1 MKNSRLLTDLEIP
14 QSETWQRT
22 VNYIHEVDVKLPKL
36 IELVFESSTFY
47 PFLTVAKIFFLRKDY
62 DVVINGSLRT
72 GQMLALLKK
81 ILGLSTPRQIILE
94 LMLDEEQETFLWKI
108 KRRIQQFIFS
118 KTDLIFVSSKSEVKT
133 YSERLRLPEHRIRF
147 IPFHTNIVEP
157 RIVQGKGNYLFS
169 AGKTGRDFDVLI
181 QAVRNLDCEVVIVS
195 DQHNIQGIEIPSNV
209 KLLLDIP
216 YSKYLELLFD
226 CRAVIV
232 PLKRLVKSTGQVVI
246 LEAMALGKPVIATE
260 TVGTVD
266 YIQSGINGILVPP
279 DDPDS
284 LNRAISRLLT
294 DESFY
299 HYLSANALK
308 TVKEF
313 HTFEIYV
320 DTILKA
326 ARELAVQ

>member
-1 MKNSRLLTDLEIP
+1 MEIP

-22 VNYIHEVDVKLPKL
+22 VNYIGLVDIKLPKL
-36 IELVFESSTFY
+36 IELLFESSALY
-47 PFLTVAKIFFLRKDY
+47 PFFNVVKIFFLRKRY
-62 DVVINGSLRT
+62 DVIINGSLRT
-72 GQMLALLKK
+72 GQMLALLRK

-133 YSERLRLPEHRIRF
+133 YSERLRLPEDKIRF

-195 DQHNIQGIEIPSNV
+195 DQNNTQGIEIPSNV

-266 YIQSGINGILVPP
+266 YIRSGINGILVPP
-279 DDPDS
+279 DDPEC
-284 LNRAISRLLT
+284 LNTAISRLLT
-294 DESFY
+294 DPAFCR
-299 HYLSANALK
+299 YLSENALQ

-326 ARELAVQ
+326 ARELAIQ

>member
-1 MKNSRLLTDLEIP
+1 MKILTDLEIP
-14 QSETWQRT
+14 QSETWQKT
-22 VNYIHEVDVKLPKL
+22 VNYIDEVYITSLDL
-36 IELVFESSTFY
+36 IERLFQGQALH
-47 PFLTVAKIFFLRKDY
+47 PFFNIVKIFFLRNRY

-72 GQMLALLKK
+72 GQMLALFKK

-133 YSERLRLPEHRIRF
+133 YSERLHLPEHRIRF
-147 IPFHTNIVEP
+147 VTFHTNIVEP

-169 AGKTGRDFDVLI
+169 AGKTGRDFAVLI
-181 QAVRNLDCEVVIVS
+181 QAVRNLDCSVVIVS
-195 DQHNIQGIEIPSNV
+195 DQNSIQGTEIPSNV

-232 PLKRLVKSTGQVVI
+232 PLKPLVKSTGQVVI

-266 YIQSGINGILVPP
+266 YIRSGINGILVPP
-279 DDPDS
+279 ADPEC
-284 LNRAISRLLT
+284 LNTAISQLLT
-294 DESFY
+294 DPTFCR
-299 HYLSANALK
+299 YLAENALQ

-320 DTILKA
+320 NTILKA
-326 ARELAVQ
+326 ARELAIQ